1 MMARTRPIAAWVA
14 GAMVFSISSWRT
26 ATAAEPDGILIG
38 QTIALTGSLAEHGNS
53 VVAGVRA
60 YVDLVNASGG
70 VNGRHVTIVTID
82 DGGDATRAA
91 ENTRRL
97 IERDGVVAMFGGI
110 EGGPCVASLK
120 EATQRG
126 VPLIACMAGS
136 PDLREPFNRLSIPL
150 RAPHFEEFAKLI
162 EVARI
167 YGLDTVGFLHSD
179 SEVGRKHLANVQRLV
194 SARGMTVKP
203 IVLSAG
209 ITPERLAD
217 AIIAARVDALFN
229 HGSYPLYAAAIRET
243 HRRGNR
249 PLFMAVNSGAAQMVK
264 LLGPDGKGLI
274 FTQIVP
280 YPWSIAVPI
289 VKEYHQALARQ
300 VPAGEP
306 SFSGLE
312 GFASAKI
319 LVTGLRAAGRDIA
332 RDKLPRAFESLGSFD
347 LGGMP
352 GRYAATIHTGS
363 TLVDTVIVASDGRF
377 VR

>member
-1 MMARTRPIAAWVA
+1 MMVRKCLVVALVSGSVGLPFSLWPAGVAAQ
-14 GAMVFSISSWRT
+14 
-26 ATAAEPDGILIG
+26 PDGILIG
-38 QTIALTGSLAEHGNS
+38 QTIALTGGLAEHGSS
-53 VVAGVRA
+53 VVAGMRA
-60 YVDLVNASGG
+60 YIDLVNAAGG

-91 ENTRRL
+91 DNTRRL

-110 EGGPCVASLK
+110 EGGPCIASLK

-150 RAPHFEEFAKLI
+150 RAPHYEEFAKLV
-162 EVARI
+162 EVART
-167 YGLDTVGFLHSD
+167 YGIDTVGFLHAD

-194 SARGMTVKP
+194 SARGMNVKP
-203 IVLSAG
+203 IVLTTG
-209 ITPERLAD
+209 ITAERVAD
-217 AIIAARVDALFN
+217 AIVAARVDALFN
-229 HGSYPLYAAAIRET
+229 HGSYPLYASAIKET
-243 HRRGNR
+243 HRRGSY

-264 LLGPDGKGLI
+264 LLGPEAKGLI

-280 YPWSIAVPI
+280 YPWSIAIPI

-300 VPAGEP
+300 VPSGEP

-319 LVTGLRAAGRDIA
+319 LVTGLRAAGRDVT
-332 RDKLPRAFESLGSFD
+332 RDKLPRAFENLGSFD